1 MFTLIK
7 VSFSL
12 FFIGLTGWTVSTYLI
27 KEDSQKFIKEELKN
41 LFDICKKLFLS
52 IWTLMGVLTKF
63 SFSSASD
70 KATPTESKESDD
82 QILKIV
88 QPVQPFGAI
97 ESPSIED
104 PVKEDE
110 DIALSSFS
118 PELIAVI
125 NDEEEKI
132 A

>member
-7 VSFSL
+7 ASFSL
-12 FFIGLTGWTVSTYLI
+12 FFIGLTGWTVSTYLA

-41 LFDICKKLFLS
+41 LFDTCKMLFVS
-52 IWTLMGVLTKF
+52 IRTLIGVLAKH
-63 SFSSASD
+63 SFSSESG
-70 KATPTESKESDD
+70 KSTLTESKESDD
-82 QILKIV
+82 QLLKI
-88 QPVQPFGAI
+88 VQPFGAI
-97 ESPSIED
+97 ESPSVEV

-110 DIALSSFS
+110 DTALSSFS